1 MTEAA
6 RYLRQVLLPEIGAEG
21 QARIG
26 ASSAR
31 VAGETLA
38 HEVAELYVR
47 AAGFGR
53 VEPGVID
60 VDALAPSAIVLSPSA
75 RALCA
80 GSRAALAAM
89 RAALGRS
96 LP

>member
-31 VAGETLA
+31 VAASSSVKG
-38 HEVAELYVR
+38 
-47 AAGFGR
+47 AGTISITG
-53 VEPGVID
+53 
-60 VDALAPSAIVLSPSA
+60 
-75 RALCA
+75 
-80 GSRAALAAM
+80 M
-89 RAALGRS
+89 R
-96 LP
+96 